1 MFHKRNSR
9 TVLSLLLKEF
19 YYRKRYIKV
28 YCSWDYNID
37 KQSLSWERILPLCV
51 SIAHGLIISFILVCI
66 KRQSWNIN
74 ICLETEVVIK
84 ALCTCLGNNNCIC
97 GIHSILLVVTSNKMY
112 QKECRV
118 PPPKKSKSIQS
129 KTFPF
134 FVFVVLERYTLNL
147 HRFPMF
153 CF

>member
-9 TVLSLLLKEF
+9 TVLSLLLKKF

-118 PPPKKSKSIQS
+118 PPPPQKKVKAFKAKPSFSLS
-129 KTFPF
+129 LLF
-134 FVFVVLERYTLNL
+134 
-147 HRFPMF
+147 
-153 CF
+153 